1 MRRLAPNLEHLPVPL
16 EHGLG
21 QGLVLIYAALSCPFL
36 VAFEGCG
43 RIGLGAWEERLWEAG
58 CLSASNSDEGR
69 APQEGLCADNA
80 ARPGPPG
87 PARARPKSPG
97 ALRVRSQRPGRPGVH
112 CAGQLCGSPSGQS
125 VTPGYEA
132 GRRLWIRSASSF
144 YCQLPGT
151 RPHEWKAAL

>member
-80 ARPGPPG
+80 ARPGPHEISRRTPR
-87 PARARPKSPG
+87 PLSEARAARR
-97 ALRVRSQRPGRPGVH
+97 ALRRPTVRVSERAERDARLRGRPAPLDPLRVLFLLPTPWDS
-112 CAGQLCGSPSGQS
+112 APRMESSPVNS
-125 VTPGYEA
+125 TP
-132 GRRLWIRSASSF
+132 
-144 YCQLPGT
+144 
-151 RPHEWKAAL
+151 